1 MPSVLIVE
9 DDAAFR
15 SRYVDILASDPDY
28 QVVADVGTAAEG
40 ISALDSKAPDVLLV
54 DLGLPDASG
63 IDVIRHAAKQA
74 PSCES
79 MVVTVFGDEAHVLA
93 SIEAGATGYLLK
105 DASADLFLASIRELV
120 AGGSPISPVI
130 ARGLLRRFMPNPMV
144 PQSMETNLSD
154 REREILKLVAKGFNF
169 GEIGKLVG
177 ISPHTVTSHVKKIY
191 RKLAVHSRG
200 EAVYEAQKMG
210 LLDSWPAVHVS
221 QLGQSGPK
229 PGNVKK
235 S

>member
-1 MPSVLIVE
+1 MTSVLIVE

-15 SRYVDILASDPDY
+15 SRFVGILNDAADY
-28 QVVADVGTAAEG
+28 HVLADVGTASEG
-40 ISALDSKAPDVLLV
+40 IAALDRQPPDVLLV

-63 IDVIRHAAKQA
+63 IDVIRHAAKAVPQ
-74 PSCES
+74 CES

-105 DASADLFLASIRELV
+105 DASADQFLASIRELV
-120 AGGSPISPVI
+120 SGGSPISPVI
-130 ARGLLRRFMPNPMV
+130 ARGLLRRFVPNPLV
-144 PQSMETNLSD
+144 PHSTETNLSD

-169 GEIGKLVG
+169 AEIGKLVG

-221 QLGQSGPK
+221 KLASMGPK
-229 PGNVKK
+229 PGDIKK

>member
-1 MPSVLIVE
+1 MTSVLIVE

-15 SRYVDILASDPDY
+15 SRFVGILNDAAGY
-28 QVVADVGTAAEG
+28 HVLADVGTASEG
-40 ISALDSKAPDVLLV
+40 IAALDRQPPDVLLV

-63 IDVIRHAAKQA
+63 IDVIKHAAKAVPQ
-74 PSCES
+74 CES

-105 DASADLFLASIRELV
+105 DASAEQFLASIRELV
-120 AGGSPISPVI
+120 SGGSPISPVI
-130 ARGLLRRFMPNPMV
+130 ARGLLRRFVPNPLV
-144 PQSMETNLSD
+144 PQSTETNLSD

-169 GEIGKLVG
+169 AEIGKLVG

-221 QLGQSGPK
+221 QLSSMGPK
-229 PGNVKK
+229 PGDIKK